1 MSSLIFKRIFFL
13 VFFSLLYQILLAQ
26 KHTISYYENESQ
38 AIADRFYQTL
48 PHKDLW
54 RPYENEVEYLIE
66 DMDTDLKSGSGLSF
80 DDMNLVR
87 HYKKILKTILDFGDG
102 VADGGYNKMFNG
114 KMLNDIREIFPA
126 IKFENY
132 EGNSCVI
139 IYKIT
144 FLDYT
149 VMVARHNERGILKKI
164 YWWDSKNGCV
174 TLGGNFNLN
183 AGVYRQ
189 FWNNSECQSYK
200 GSGIFIKNCEFV
212 MAFDDN
218 HSSVKSFIDN

>member
-1 MSSLIFKRIFFL
+1 MTSLIFKHIFLL

-26 KHTISYYENESQ
+26 KHSISYYTHESQ
-38 AIADRFYQTL
+38 VITDRFYQTL

-54 RPYENEVEYLIE
+54 RPYENEVESIID
-66 DMDTDLKSGSGLSF
+66 DMDEDLKSGSGLSF

-87 HYKKILKTILDFGDG
+87 HYNKILRTILDFGDG
-102 VADGGYNKMFNG
+102 VANGGYNKMFNG
-114 KMLNDIREIFPA
+114 RMLNDIQKLFPA
-126 IKFENY
+126 IKVEKFNN
-132 EGNSCVI
+132 NSCTI

-144 FLDYT
+144 FFDYT
-149 VMVARHNERGILKKI
+149 VLVARHNERGVLKKI

-174 TLGGNFNLN
+174 ILGGNFNLN

-189 FWNNSECQSYK
+189 FWNNSECQSYN
-200 GSGIFIKNCEFV
+200 GSGINIKNCEFV

-218 HSSVKSFIDN
+218 RSSVKSFTDN